1 MKCRGV
7 VHTNPAVSAAQYG
20 MAQAVLSGQST
31 AMPVS
36 VARELVDK
44 TPHATRSKFARELA
58 GNPRNPMTLHD
69 RMVSVLTEYDRKE
82 EEKALRAKP
91 GRGYHNKYALGHYM
105 NALHEVDADL
115 ARGVPVRKAVTG
127 HFTGRLADKLLKV
140 AGEGKTTREE
150 QRGSLADYGF
160 NPAVAGNPSIYDYE
174 DATREGRQA
183 GIKFKQDTG
192 ADPSVLDVK
201 ELRKRFKIWWDMEG
215 GKELAQPPDK
225 AGNEA
230 RYIRA
235 FKYATRKVNPESD
248 SASMYESFH
257 GTPST
262 GELVIQDQIHYH
274 GNLAELGVLCGLK
287 VRVVTGYDVTLEFG
301 GMPGQGQGENPAKFR
316 VSVFSKGT
324 GFYSEGSKVFSSRSV
339 AHKYFEDVAQEGY
352 KAVLVSDDTK
362 VEYVSGMTMKEAK
375 VYAVPGRKLNRKH
388 KSKRGPLTTA
398 YTMSSGIIPAALGI
412 GDSVIRGVTGNP
424 KPISQMTAG
433 EINKALDKI
442 DAQGSQITAAFIAAG
457 RGDERPSEYL
467 SKTDVL
473 SQKAL
478 ANYQAHMALRNEME
492 RRYGPGTP
500 SRLPK
505 GFGPIKQNRRGNPG
519 SDTGPVILC
528 TNESGNQLY
537 LRGGDQTLDLDSI
550 KMADYSR
557 DHMVIGEV
565 WGLAYSTKKDFDQFA
580 EVEYVHI
587 LGLEKYHQKLPR
599 SADLWEDALPPY
611 DEAFG
616 SGNLPTLNYDTL
628 NQALSLV
635 GGIYKIDRPFMGT
648 SPGIEN

>member
-1 MKCRGV
+1 M
-7 VHTNPAVSAAQYG
+7 
-20 MAQAVLSGQST
+20 GQST
-31 AMPVS
+31 GMPVS

-301 GMPGQGQGENPAKFR
+301 GMPGQGQGQGENPSRTVLQKRLKTALKNLEYWKSRDDLLNLKHSTYFENVANAERVVQEAQAALQTQGQGENPGQQRYLAAPFHGYPEDSYERMTEQGTQVFSGTAQKIPRGVPVTVLRKAGKRSLVRADYYGTPLYGWVDTADVVVAAKF
-316 VSVFSKGT
+316 SKEFGYEP
-324 GFYSEGSKVFSSRSV
+324 GFKQNPKGKR
-339 AHKYFEDVAQEGY
+339 
-352 KAVLVSDDTK
+352 
-362 VEYVSGMTMKEAK
+362 
-375 VYAVPGRKLNRKH
+375 

-424 KPISQMTAG
+424 GVPNVKSNCSD
-433 EINKALDKI
+433 EIREL
-442 DAQGSQITAAFIAAG
+442 TT
-457 RGDERPSEYL
+457 E
-467 SKTDVL
+467 
-473 SQKAL
+473 
-478 ANYQAHMALRNEME
+478 
-492 RRYGPGTP
+492 
-500 SRLPK
+500 
-505 GFGPIKQNRRGNPG
+505 
-519 SDTGPVILC
+519 
-528 TNESGNQLY
+528 
-537 LRGGDQTLDLDSI
+537 
-550 KMADYSR
+550 
-557 DHMVIGEV
+557 
-565 WGLAYSTKKDFDQFA
+565 
-580 EVEYVHI
+580 
-587 LGLEKYHQKLPR
+587 
-599 SADLWEDALPPY
+599 
-611 DEAFG
+611 
-616 SGNLPTLNYDTL
+616 
-628 NQALSLV
+628 
-635 GGIYKIDRPFMGT
+635 
-648 SPGIEN
+648 